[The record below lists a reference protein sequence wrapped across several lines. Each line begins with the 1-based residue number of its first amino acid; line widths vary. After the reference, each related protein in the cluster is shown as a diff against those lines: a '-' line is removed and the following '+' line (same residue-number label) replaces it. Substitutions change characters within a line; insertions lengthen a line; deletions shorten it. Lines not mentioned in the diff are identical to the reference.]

1 MTKLCR
7 ALFKCENKQK
17 NGLKKLMYNFVVHSN
32 ESGCR
37 KNGRLGLEQV
47 LNDALNKHLVG
58 DNKKSFFTK

>member
-1 MTKLCR
+1 MH
-7 ALFKCENKQK
+7 
-17 NGLKKLMYNFVVHSN
+17 NFVVHSN

-58 DNKKSFFTK
+58 DNKKAFFY